1 MKFAFRTS
9 ATTLSV
15 LFLLSAC
22 GGGGGDSSSGE
33 SSGNTIFSSLQD
45 IAEPVAPAV
54 ADGPQAAALAD
65 CTFNTA
71 RAQSCTLGQLPFI
84 GTTTATVTVDAVMAR
99 VVTSRPWMA
108 QRLRELLQ
116 TLPPE
121 LLQMMKPVT
130 AIVVGSKVRPSFYW
144 SATGALY
151 IDPQYLWTTPEELA
165 DVDKT
170 PDYRTDFGQALQFAT
185 LWRYVKDDQRAYQAY
200 SLDETN
206 PRSIDDIRIQ
216 FAHLILHELAHAGDF
231 APPRLLSGFPTDKPL
246 LEVLNQV
253 AAQRISSQLYLT
265 NPLRS
270 TVLKGLGETLFRTGQ
285 TTAQQQAL
293 TAADVAREFAADRAS
308 DDYAYAS
315 QYEDAA
321 MLAEEAL
328 MRVYYGVSRDLAV
341 SPKPTVQN
349 PTGDDYIVTWG
360 TRGRIGQEGVKQ
372 AAAQVVSEL
381 LPNSNVV
388 PAILGL
394 PAPTPMRVGAS
405 WWDNLVLGSQ
415 PATAATERPQRL
427 GTAQPVAG
435 DLLKPY

>member
-1 MKFAFRTS
+1 MKFALRAS
-9 ATTLSV
+9 ATTWA
-15 LFLLSAC
+15 FLLLLTAC
-22 GGGGGDSSSGE
+22 GGGGSDGGGE
-33 SSGNTIFSSLQD
+33 SSGNTTFSSLQD
-45 IAEPVAPAV
+45 ISEPVAPAV
-54 ADGPQAAALAD
+54 ANGPQAAALAD
-65 CTFNTA
+65 CVFNAT
-71 RAQSCTLGQLPFI
+71 RAQSCTLTQLPFI
-84 GTTTATVTVDAVMAR
+84 GASTSTVTVDDVMAR

-116 TLPPE
+116 TLPPD

-144 SATGALY
+144 LATGALY
-151 IDPQYLWTTPEELA
+151 IDPQHLWTTPEELA

-170 PDYRTDFGQALQFAT
+170 PDYRTDFGQALQFTT
-185 LWRYVKDDQRAYQAY
+185 LWRYVKDDHRAYLSY
-200 SLDETN
+200 SLHETN

-231 APPRLLSGFPTDKPL
+231 APPRLLSSLSTDKPL

-253 AAQRISSQLYLT
+253 AAQRISSRLYLT

-270 TVLKGLGETLFRTGQ
+270 TILKELGEALFRTGRP
-285 TTAQQQAL
+285 TAQQQAL
-293 TAADVAREFAADRAS
+293 SATDVSREFTADRAS
-308 DDYAYAS
+308 DDYSYAS
-315 QYEDAA
+315 QYEDVA

-328 MRVYYGVSRDLAV
+328 MRVYYGVSRDIAV
-341 SPKPTVQN
+341 TPRPTVPN
-349 PTGDDYIVTWG
+349 PTANDYIVTWG

-372 AAAQVVSEL
+372 AAAQVVDEL
-381 LPNSNVV
+381 LPHANLA

-405 WWDNLVLGSQ
+405 WWNNLVLDSQ
-415 PATAATERPQRL
+415 SATAATTQRRQSL
-427 GTAQPVAG
+427 GTAPSVAA